1 MARSL
6 RVFAVLVFAL
16 IAFAAPASAA
26 SPFPARINLPNGWQ
40 PEGISLGRGTTF
52 FVGSLANGAIFKG
65 NLRTGTGSVLV
76 PGSAG
81 TVAVGTEYERG
92 ANRVWAV
99 GGPTGAVRAY
109 NASTGALLASYS
121 FAGAGFL
128 NDLAITRRA
137 VYVTDS
143 FAAQLDV
150 IPLGPGGSLPAPS
163 AAFTLPLTGDFAL
176 EPSFNLNGIVTTRG
190 WLIGVQ
196 SNTGLLFRINP
207 TTGATRTID
216 LGGRTVVSGDGLQIR
231 GSTLYVIRNVN
242 QVDVFRLGSHLT
254 SARFLGTLTS
264 DSLDVA
270 TTGVVAAGRLW
281 VVNAR
286 FNTPP
291 TPDTE
296 YWITRLPARP

>member
-16 IAFAAPASAA
+16 IAFAAPTSAA

-65 NLRTGTGSVLV
+65 NLRTGAGSVLV

-81 TVAVGTEYERG
+81 TVAVGTEYEHG

-150 IPLGPGGSLPAPS
+150 IPLGPGGSLPTPS

-176 EPSFNLNGIVTTRG
+176 EPSFNLNGIVASRG

-207 TTGATRTID
+207 TTGATRMID
-216 LGGRTVVSGDGLQIR
+216 LGGRTVVTGDGLQIR

-254 SARFLGTLTS
+254 SARFVGTLTS

-270 TTGVVAAGRLW
+270 TTGVLAAGRLW